1 MSKGPAACGPAVPT
15 ASAFGIVLTSAR
27 PTSRGQALCVSFRL
41 GRWCEQTAVCDGAPR
56 NRGVLAALPFLRK
69 SAVPGIVPVAGF
81 PSSLQGRGFRPFY
94 RLRRA
99 SVGNRPRHG
108 CGYSRLPPM
117 RKGRLG
123 GNDASLPRGA
133 RICCWCAGST
143 LFAPAGQK
151 RFRDGAPDFGRVA
164 GESGALERFAHQERL
179 AGAPGER
186 KHAVLRSMRPPR
198 PRNHPAGRTA
208 GSARTRSRVQTLENP
223 LFGDGG
229 RFHAASPSPKTPQA
243 AGPLLVGLPPSA
255 RSIAPSGTNRSTPA
269 PCSWG
274 GCAST
279 SSQRLLATGT
289 AG

>member
-1 MSKGPAACGPAVPT
+1 MFRFDWGEGASRRWQAHEQGPAACGPAVPT
-15 ASAFGIVLTSAR
+15 ASAFGAVLTSAR

-41 GRWCEQTAVCDGAPR
+41 GRWCEQTAVLRWC
-56 NRGVLAALPFLRK
+56 AAKQRDSGGIAVFAEVSRVRHCVCACFSFLSGRKRLLPFL
-69 SAVPGIVPVAGF
+69 SLAAGF
-81 PSSLQGRGFRPFY
+81 CGKQAPAWMRVFAP
-94 RLRRA
+94 A
-99 SVGNRPRHG
+99 SNAEGKV
-108 CGYSRLPPM
+108 
-117 RKGRLG
+117 G

-223 LFGDGG
+223 FLGEPPVPKNRRRRQAPARGP
-229 RFHAASPSPKTPQA
+229 AAA
-243 AGPLLVGLPPSA
+243 E
-255 RSIAPSGTNRSTPA
+255 R
-269 PCSWG
+269 
-274 GCAST
+274 
-279 SSQRLLATGT
+279 
-289 AG
+289 